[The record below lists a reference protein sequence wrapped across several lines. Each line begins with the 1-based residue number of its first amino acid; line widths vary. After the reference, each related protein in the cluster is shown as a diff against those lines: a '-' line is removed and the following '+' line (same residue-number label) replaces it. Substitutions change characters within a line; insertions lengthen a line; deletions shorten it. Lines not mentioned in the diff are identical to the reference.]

1 MNTTLYVGN
10 IPYAASA
17 EELEAHFAA
26 AGTVADVDRLVE
38 RKMGRP
44 RGFAFVS
51 MAESEGAMAAVR
63 ELNGAEFQGRNLRV
77 VQARPD

>member
-1 MNTTLYVGN
+1 
-10 IPYAASA
+10 
-17 EELEAHFAA
+17 
-26 AGTVADVDRLVE
+26 
-38 RKMGRP
+38 
-44 RGFAFVS
+44 